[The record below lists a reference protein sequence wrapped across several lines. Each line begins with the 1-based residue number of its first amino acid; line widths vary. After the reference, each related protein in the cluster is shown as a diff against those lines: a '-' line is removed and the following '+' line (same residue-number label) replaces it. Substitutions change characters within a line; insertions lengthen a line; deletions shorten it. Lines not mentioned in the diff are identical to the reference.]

1 MKKSTI
7 IFSLVLS
14 LSATAAL
21 AADITT
27 STTIGGGSF
36 TPSSKVGIKI
46 LSTATSYAATSAH
59 VSGTFEYGTVGGA
72 GVTGDPS
79 KILKKA
85 YTNPANATVG
95 TPTAPAS
102 ATALADGYAE

>member
-1 MKKSTI
+1 MKKQL
-7 IFSLVLS
+7 IFAFMLALG
-14 LSATAAL
+14 TAASAF

-27 STTIGGGSF
+27 STTIGNGSF
-36 TPSSKVGIKI
+36 TPSNKVGIKI
-46 LSTATSYAATSAH
+46 ISAATSYAATSAH

-85 YTNPANATVG
+85 YTATSGATVG

-102 ATALADGYAE
+102 ASALEAGYAE